1 MPGDCAGHYQRHGE
15 YRGYSVS
22 TQLITPNPNIPAE
35 EGMCLQ
41 YVRQSYG
48 LPLRYGSATEAWNNS
63 PSRHTD
69 RNFPQGV
76 WFPVHYGLASNV
88 NGHIVNVAPDG
99 TVWSTSDLDPNPVH
113 HHPSL
118 ADLEAYYAHYGVP
131 LTYRGWTED
140 VAGFPVISVDNSIN
154 FNSTTPEEDMEL
166 TDAQYERIGKV
177 TAAFVMTD
185 PHGGN
190 TLGELVAENRT
201 QYTNLLTHMDDRAT
215 AIVNAIFNTTIPN
228 ATGGST
234 TLGALIGW
242 NDSHVNS
249 IIDAAKSGGTDPVAV
264 QKAVS
269 AALASGVHVNITTN

>member
-1 MPGDCAGHYQRHGE
+1 MTDY
-15 YRGYSVS
+15 
-22 TQLITPNPNIPAE
+22 TQLITPNPDIPAE

-63 PSRHTD
+63 PSQHQD

-88 NGHIVNVAPDG
+88 NGHIVNVTPDG
-99 TVWSTSDLDPNPVH
+99 SVYSTSDLAPNPVH

-118 ADLEAYYAHYGVP
+118 ADLEAYYAYYGVP

-140 VAGFPVISVDNSIN
+140 VAGYPVIAPVSGSIN
-154 FNSTTPEEDMEL
+154 FDSTTPEADMPI
-166 TDAQYERIGKV
+166 TDDDALKV
-177 TAAFVMTD
+177 AKATVALLMTEQ
-185 PHGGN
+185 HGGD
-190 TLGELVAENRT
+190 TLGELIAEERPH
-201 QYTNLLTHMDDRAT
+201 YLSLLGHMDDRAT
-215 AIVNAIFNTTIPN
+215 AVVNAIFNTPIPN
-228 ATGGST
+228 ATGGNT

-242 NDSHVNS
+242 NDSHVNT
-249 IIDAAKSGGTDPVAV
+249 IIAAAKSGGTDPAAV

-269 AALASGVHVNITTN
+269 DALVNGVHVNITTN